1 MAEPLTK
8 RAAIEVPR
16 DVANKSDKRRLLRA
30 IRMALEV
37 ESPAVRRNT
46 QEFNRGRYTGTAAI
60 LDYDTLKNRARA
72 IKDKSIAQLPELIQ
86 TLKAT
91 VRARGG
97 HVFVAATATDACRY
111 ILDLCHWRAAKLVV
125 KGKTITSEE

>member
-46 QEFNRGRYTGTAAI
+46 QELIADAIPVPLPSSITMPSKTALVPSKTNRSRSSR
-60 LDYDTLKNRARA
+60 N
-72 IKDKSIAQLPELIQ
+72 
-86 TLKAT
+86 
-91 VRARGG
+91 
-97 HVFVAATATDACRY
+97 
-111 ILDLCHWRAAKLVV
+111 
-125 KGKTITSEE
+125 